1 MLYYY
6 LIIALQGYCI
16 YHAYKNKND
25 YYWYFI
31 VFFVPLI
38 GCIIYLLTQV
48 INKRDVNSITEEIS
62 TIINPTKK
70 IKDLEKQ
77 LEFSDTFQNR
87 IHLADAYQKNRNYSN
102 AILHY
107 EKAMEGSF
115 KNDPHTLNKLIKC
128 YFYTNNFNK
137 VIAYSR
143 KINIDKDFKESV
155 YYYGLA
161 LEKQGDYKEAENQLR
176 KVDKRFSNYD
186 ERLEFSRF
194 LIRRNNKEAAKE
206 VIDEI
211 ISEINSMTKSNA
223 RKYKY
228 ILFETE
234 KLKNEI

>member
-31 VFFVPLI
+31 VFFIPLV

-48 INKRDVNSITEEIS
+48 INKKSVDTITEEIT

-77 LEFSDTFQNR
+77 LEFSNTFQNR
-87 IHLADAYQKNRNYSN
+87 INLADAYQENRDYIN
-102 AILHY
+102 AIFHY
-107 EKAMEGSF
+107 EKALEGSF
-115 KNDPHTLNKLIKC
+115 KNDPHTLNKLIEC
-128 YFYTNNFNK
+128 YFFTNDFER
-137 VIAYSR
+137 VIKYSE
-143 KINIDKDFKESV
+143 KINLDKDFKDSV

-161 LEKQGDYKEAENQLR
+161 LENTGNLDEAEIQLKKIDR
-176 KVDKRFSNYD
+176 RFSNYD
-186 ERLEFSRF
+186 ERLEFSKF
-194 LIRRNNKEAAKE
+194 LIRRNKTKEAKE

-211 ISEINSMTKSNA
+211 ISEINSMIKSNS
-223 RKYKY
+223 RKYRH
-228 ILFETE
+228 IIFDAE